1 MSTELRVLAALG
13 EVARS
18 DWDALLADDATPF
31 ERWTWLSALEES
43 GCASAERGWL
53 PQHLTLWRAGRLVA
67 AAPAYLKADSEG
79 DFSRDWGWAEA
90 AARAGIAYYPKLVL
104 TVPFTPVGG
113 HRLHVAAGE
122 DRAAA
127 VQALVGGA
135 IELGRS
141 HRAGAMQVLYPTEP
155 EAVELAALG
164 LLSRLDFQWHWRNR
178 GYHDLTEWLATLGAK
193 RRHQAR
199 RERAA
204 PAAQGILIRTVR
216 GDSLAERPEE
226 SARAVHAFYRAN
238 IDKLMWGRPWL
249 NERFF
254 VRVFREMPEYLEVV
268 EARREGRLV
277 AGAVNVAGAGRLY
290 GRYWG
295 CHEEHP
301 FLHFNVC
308 LYHSIEQCIERGVSV
323 FEGGAGGSHK
333 ESRGFELAPTWS
345 AHHFLDHRLQDGIS
359 DYLEGERRVRTRMLE
374 TWREERA
381 R

>member
-1 MSTELRVLAALG
+1 MSTELRVLGALS
-13 EVARS
+13 EVLRS
-18 DWDALLADDATPF
+18 DWDALLADDASPF
-31 ERWTWLSALEES
+31 ERFSWLSALEES

-67 AAPAYLKADSEG
+67 AAPAYLKADSDG

-104 TVPFTPVGG
+104 TVPFTPVAGR
-113 HRLHVAAGE
+113 RLHVAAGE
-122 DRAAA
+122 DRAVA
-127 VQALVGGA
+127 VQGLVGGA
-135 IELGRS
+135 IELARS
-141 HRAGAMQVLYPTEP
+141 HRAGTVQVLYPTES
-155 EAVELAALG
+155 EAGELAALG

-178 GYHDLTEWLATLGAK
+178 GYRDVTEWLLTLGAK

-226 SARAVHAFYRAN
+226 SAREVHDFYRAN

-254 VRVFREMPEYLEVV
+254 ARVFREMPEYLEVV

-277 AGAVNVAGAGRLY
+277 AGAFNVAGAGRLY

-295 CHEEHP
+295 CHEEHA

-308 LYHSIEQCIERGVSV
+308 LYHSIEECIARGVSV

-333 ESRGFELAPTWS
+333 ESRGFELSPTWS
-345 AHHFLDHRLQDGIS
+345 AHHFLDRRLQDGIS
-359 DYLEGERRVRTRMLE
+359 DYLDEERRARTRLLV